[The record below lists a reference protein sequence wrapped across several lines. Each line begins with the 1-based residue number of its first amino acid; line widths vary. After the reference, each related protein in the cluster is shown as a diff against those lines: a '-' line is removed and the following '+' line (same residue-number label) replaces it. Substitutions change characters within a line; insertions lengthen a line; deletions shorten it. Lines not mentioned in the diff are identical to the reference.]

1 MSAYLNREK
10 FDLLV
15 ARAGLTNAEFADEAR
30 ISPVTL
36 SHARNGR
43 RLRPSTLRR
52 IALGLTRIKTVKGLE
67 DNDDLVMATPPEN
80 KTTAAVG
87 TPPRSKEV
95 SGGRRHDPRTR

>member
-1 MSAYLNREK
+1 VTVYLNREK

-43 RLRPSTLRR
+43 
-52 IALGLTRIKTVKGLE
+52 VC
-67 DNDDLVMATPPEN
+67 DLPPC
-80 KTTAAVG
+80 AAS
-87 TPPRSKEV
+87 RSA
-95 SGGRRHDPRTR
+95 